1 MHPQMQQMV
10 HSQNLA
16 FQQQQQQQLILKEM
30 RRRQAATPRAVME
43 ANKDRPLVQVKV
55 ENTELPMD
63 GNALNALNVR
73 HPQLQFRQQQIAAM
87 SNIHA
92 SPGNQFRQ
100 MSSMQIPQIQTP

>member
-10 HSQNLA
+10 NSQA
-16 FQQQQQQQLILKEM
+16 FQQQQQQQQQFVLEKM

-43 ANKDRPLVQVKV
+43 ANKDRPLLQVKV

-63 GNALNALNVR
+63 GNALNALNIR

-100 MSSMQIPQIQTP
+100 IPSMQMPQIQTP

>member
-10 HSQNLA
+10 HTQA
-16 FQQQQQQQLILKEM
+16 FQQQQQQQFVLEKM

-43 ANKDRPLVQVKV
+43 ANKDRPLLQVKV

-63 GNALNALNVR
+63 GNALNALNIR

-100 MSSMQIPQIQTP
+100 MPSMQMPQIQTP